1 MILHTCV
8 KYGPR
13 RTPINFGFK
22 RSQVMAKLWKFEYVA
37 AGVFVQFNLE
47 LLILLLL
54 VLVIFTSSHS
64 NPHITLILPIF
75 FFGGG
80 GLWPPTILCNSYTC
94 HCFGKRVV
102 GKIFRTCGVAVIIPT
117 DCPKSVRVRCVIEVF
132 GSVFMLSHCFFELFY
147 GWRAFCHRTESD
159 IFLFVPRFSIR
170 LSVCP
175 SVCPRHKKL

>member
-1 MILHTCV
+1 MHYFHNVTQIPFEPIIMILHTCV

-22 RSQVMAKLWKFEYVA
+22 RSKAKAKLWKFEYVA
-37 AGVFVQFNLE
+37 AGVFVPFNLE

-64 NPHITLILPIF
+64 NPHITLILPNFF

-80 GLWPPTILCNSYTC
+80 VFDRLRFCAIHTHAIALGT
-94 HCFGKRVV
+94 GG
-102 GKIFRTCGVAVIIPT
+102 GKIFRTCRVAVVIPT

-132 GSVFMLSHCFFELFY
+132 GSVFMLSHCFLNYSMGEGL
-147 GWRAFCHRTESD
+147 
-159 IFLFVPRFSIR
+159 
-170 LSVCP
+170 LS
-175 SVCPRHKKL
+175 